1 MLKQLL
7 KKLLLTPDKPKDGPS
22 QKEGPSNPFGKF
34 VSEETRKTNINVPIE
49 VVVHEFEKG
58 HQVTILN
65 GDRRMY
71 QQFLPKEKG
80 ELYDYDEE
88 ELDGTEEE
96 N

>member
-22 QKEGPSNPFGKF
+22 VEGGPSNPFGKF
-34 VSEETRKTNINVPIE
+34 ISEETQRAHFNVPVE

-58 HQVTILN
+58 HQVTILD
-65 GDRRMY
+65 GDRRVY

-80 ELYDYDEE
+80 ELYEYDEE

-96 N
+96 S